1 MTRRPPKYEYTVAD
15 YSFIG
20 RGWGV
25 DLFELKSH
33 KGPQERTY
41 GFKSEQEAEQF
52 AKVKWPHAK
61 RSTPWVPRKTVYSVR
76 EYESGDQQGFL
87 ITGGGTRVFAR
98 TRRGAEEIRDAY
110 KKGAR
115 TQIDDTISRV
125 FAEEKVA
132 VARAELIEYNIF
144 SRSGFEGSHASLTSA
159 EEVAKIAAK
168 RWKLNMT
175 VIKAV
180 RGETRGSAG
189 TIVSVWGPDGK
200 VRRVKTPSRANP
212 AWAKVFG

>member
-1 MTRRPPKYEYTVAD
+1 MSHSQQPEYQVSLD
-15 YSFIG
+15 PDG
-20 RGWGV
+20 RGWV
-25 DLFELKSH
+25 AALRTIPS
-33 KGPQERTY
+33 ERVLD
-41 GFKSEQEAEQF
+41 FKSEQEADQF
-52 AKVKWPHAK
+52 AKVKWPHSK
-61 RSTPWVPRKTVYSVR
+61 RFYLSVPRKKVYSVR
-76 EYESGDQQGFL
+76 EHVYRNQRGFL
-87 ITGGGTRVFAR
+87 IAPVGVFAR

-110 KKGAR
+110 KTGNR
-115 TQIDDTISRV
+115 TLITDTISRV

-132 VARAELIEYNIF
+132 VAHAELIEYNIF

-200 VRRVKTPSRANP
+200 ARRRRVKSSRDNP